1 MSAPSNVRNVSS
13 TVNSIKH
20 PDDTVPRV
28 LITRHGRIDMTCHT
42 VLMGVV
48 NVTPDSFYDGGKRFD
63 SAKAVAD
70 ALEMV
75 DSGAEILDIGGE
87 STRPGAQ
94 PVALE
99 EELRRIVPVIR
110 DLRKNSNV
118 PISIDTYKEAVARA
132 ALDAGADIVNDISS
146 LRFDP
151 EMAPLVASENVPL
164 ILMHMQGV
172 PRTMQ
177 LEPHYQDVVQ
187 EVQDFLAERI
197 LGAQEAGIAKRQI
210 IIDPGIGFGK
220 SLAHNLAL
228 LKNLGSFNSLGQPLL
243 VGISRKAFIG
253 KILNLAGPEERL
265 EGSLAAAVAAA
276 LSGANIVR
284 AHDISETHRALR
296 VADAI
301 RLGRLVDLVGDDRT
315 VGSTT

>member
-1 MSAPSNVRNVSS
+1 
-13 TVNSIKH
+13 
-20 PDDTVPRV
+20 
-28 LITRHGRIDMTCHT
+28 MTCHT
-42 VLMGVV
+42 LVMGIV

-63 SAKAVAD
+63 AQRATAD

-75 DSGAEILDIGGE
+75 DSGAEILDVGGE
-87 STRPGAQ
+87 STRPGAE
-94 PVALE
+94 PVPLE
-99 EELRRIVPVIR
+99 EELRRVLPVVR
-110 DLRKNSNV
+110 GLRKNSNV

-132 ALDAGADIVNDISS
+132 ALDAGADIVNDISA

-151 EMAPLVASENVPL
+151 GMAVLVASEKVPV

-177 LEPHYQDVVQ
+177 VEPNYRDVVR

-197 LGAQEAGIAKRQI
+197 HAAKDAGIPTGRI
-210 IIDPGIGFGK
+210 IVDPGIGFGK
-220 SLAHNLAL
+220 TAAHNLAL
-228 LKNLGSFNSLGQPLL
+228 LKDLSSLTSLGQPLL

-253 KILNLAGPEERL
+253 KILNAAGPEERL

-276 LSGANIVR
+276 LNGANIVR
-284 AHDISETHRALR
+284 VHDVSETYRALR

-301 RLGRLVDLVGDDRT
+301 RLGRLTDSGE
-315 VGSTT
+315 